1 MVREIVGYSVRGVI
15 WYQGETDKKKVPI
28 YAKLFSA
35 LIACWREEWNNKN
48 AFAGK
53 MPFLFVQIAPYGN
66 WMGNSNENYP
76 ILRRQQEQVSKSVAD
91 AYMASIFDIGN
102 VYDIHLQNKRNVR
115 ERLAL
120 LAKNMSMAAVN
131 YWQMLPR
138 LIRWQR
144 KETLWQIRL

>member
-1 MVREIVGYSVRGVI
+1 
-15 WYQGETDKKKVPI
+15 
-28 YAKLFSA
+28 
-35 LIACWREEWNNKN
+35 
-48 AFAGK
+48 